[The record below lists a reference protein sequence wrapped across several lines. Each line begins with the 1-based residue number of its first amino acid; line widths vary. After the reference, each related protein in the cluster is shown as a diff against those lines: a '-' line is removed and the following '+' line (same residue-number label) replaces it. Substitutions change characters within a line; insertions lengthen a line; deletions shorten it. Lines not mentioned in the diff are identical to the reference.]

1 MAKRKEGTRAGTD
14 ATEVMDAMFGHL
26 PGWAD
31 GVARA
36 QDAFEIA
43 AEVHALR
50 ERHGLTQAALA
61 ALVGTSQSA
70 IARLE
75 NASYTG
81 HSTAMLRRI
90 AAAVGERVVVRFVA
104 ARHE

>member
-1 MAKRKEGTRAGTD
+1 MAKRKEGTKAGIE
-14 ATEVMDAMFGHL
+14 APEAMDAMFGHL
-26 PGWAD
+26 PGWYE
-31 GVARA
+31 GVERA
-36 QDAFEIA
+36 QIAFEIA
-43 AEVHALR
+43 QEVHALR

-61 ALVGTSQSA
+61 ARVGTSQSA

-75 NASYTG
+75 NASYAG

-104 ARHE
+104 